1 MGVRETF
8 KENLKY
14 YRQKMHL
21 TQEQLSE
28 KIGYDGGYIS
38 EIESRHIFPKP
49 ETIDTIANALNIRPS
64 MLFDERGSPEN
75 IKKTFSHIYGTKLEK
90 ELKKRIGRE
99 IENVCKML

>member
-8 KENLKY
+8 KENLKF

-28 KIGYDGGYIS
+28 EIGYGSGYIS

-49 ETIDTIANALNIRPS
+49 ETIDIIAAALDIRPS